1 MVLWSGGLVVVK
13 KGQMALL
20 FFLIFFLIV
29 RKIATPGSRVIGLAG
44 HFLSGKW
51 GGVGVRVEVGG
62 TS

>member
-1 MVLWSGGLVVVK
+1 MVVK